1 MHQKFIPLQFSKNNE
16 YRYDIVVAGSGAGG
30 LSAAVFAALKGKRV
44 LLVESTKYIGGT
56 TALSGGTTWA
66 PLTKLGKTLNPNDS
80 YDKCLEFLDAAVKDA
95 SPKYMREAFLKN
107 SSAAIHKLMDHSEV
121 DFRAC
126 PFHPDY
132 LSHLPNS
139 TVNGRALEPLPFV
152 TRRLGTA
159 IKYLRPPISEFTVLN
174 GMMIN
179 REDINNLLARFK
191 SIKSFIYTAKLVANF
206 MWDKIRY
213 GQTARSVMG
222 HALIARLFV
231 SAINL
236 KIDIALNTEIE
247 VIKTKDAKVI
257 AIRLVQNNERILVNI
272 NSGLILAGGG
282 FGRDS
287 QQRTAHYPSTVS
299 AYSPTASGHK
309 GSLQKLAIKLGA
321 YLGKGDKQPA
331 FWAPSS
337 IRKRKDGT
345 TAVFPHFVFD
355 RSKPGT
361 ICVDTIG
368 NRFVNES
375 ISYHDFGAAM
385 LAGGEATKTSYL
397 IADSKAIGK
406 YGLGMVR
413 LGGDDLRPYLAD
425 GYLVKGNSIEELA
438 KKIDVDAVNL
448 TASIEQ
454 INEAATTG
462 IDKKFGRGTTI
473 YQTNNGDAEHKPNPT
488 LGALSKAP
496 FYAVTLYPADIGTSK
511 GLVSNENA
519 NLIREDGTPIIG
531 LYACGNDLN
540 SIMGGAYPGPG
551 ITIGPAITFAYI
563 AVNHLTEGK
572 IRN

>member
-1 MHQKFIPLQFSKNNE
+1 MHQNFTPLQFSKNNQ
-16 YRYDIVVAGSGAGG
+16 YQYDIVVAGSGAGG

-44 LLVESTKYIGGT
+44 LLVESTEYVGGT

-66 PLTKLGKTLNPNDS
+66 PLTRLGKALNPNDS
-80 YDKCLEFLDAAVKDA
+80 YDNCLEFLNAAVGQA
-95 SPKYMREAFLKN
+95 SPQHMREAFLKN
-107 SSAAIHKLMDHSEV
+107 SSAAIHRLMDNTQV

-126 PFHPDY
+126 AFHPDY
-132 LSHLPNS
+132 LSNLPHS
-139 TVNGRALEPLPFV
+139 TVNGRALEPLPYV

-159 IKYLRPPISEFTVLN
+159 IKLLRPPIPEFTVLN

-179 REDINNLLARFK
+179 REDINNLLDRYK
-191 SIKSFIYTAKLVANF
+191 SIKSFIYTAKLVSNF
-206 MWDKIRY
+206 MWDKLRF
-213 GQTARSVMG
+213 GQSARSVMG
-222 HALIARLFV
+222 HALIARLFA

-247 VIKTKDAKVI
+247 VIKISGKKI
-257 AIRLVQNNERILVNI
+257 SGIRLVQNNGRILVNI

-282 FGRDS
+282 FGRNS
-287 QQRTAHYPSTVS
+287 QQRSAHYPSTVS
-299 AYSPTASGHK
+299 AYSPAASGHK
-309 GSLQKLAIKLGA
+309 GNLQKLAIQLGA
-321 YLGKGDKQPA
+321 YLGKGEKQPA

-345 TAVFPHFVFD
+345 IAVFPHFVFD

-361 ICVDTIG
+361 ICVDTTG

-375 ISYHDFGAAM
+375 VSYHDFGAAM
-385 LAGGEATKTSYL
+385 LAGGEATKTSFL
-397 IADSKAIGK
+397 IADSKAIAK

-413 LGGDDLRPYLAD
+413 LGGDNLRPYLAD
-425 GYLVKGNSIEELA
+425 SYLVKGDSIEKLA
-438 KKIDVDAVNL
+438 EKIGVDAVNL

-462 IDKKFGRGTTI
+462 VDEKFSRGTTI

-488 LGALSKAP
+488 IGTLSKAP
-496 FYAVTLYPADIGTSK
+496 FYAVKLYPADIGTSK

-519 NLIREDGTPIIG
+519 NLIRKDGTPIIG

-540 SIMGGAYPGPG
+540 SIMGGVYPGPG

-563 AVNHLTEGK
+563 AVNHLMQVK
-572 IRN
+572 